1 MGGFVMKLSNDLI
14 SQFVKTTT
22 IDDKSKKET
31 TIYGTIV
38 KQGSSLYVQLDGS
51 DLLTPA
57 SSTTVV
63 KNGERV
69 TVMIKNHSAI
79 VTGNISSPSAQDGD
93 VKEIGNKISEFDII
107 IASKVSTTELDAE
120 RARINDLITD
130 TVLIKDKLTANS
142 AFIEELEADSVII
155 NGKVTAAEA
164 DIEYIKS
171 KKLDTEI
178 ADIRY
183 ATIVDL
189 NAISGKV
196 GILES
201 SVGRINDLFAG
212 NVIAGSTDT
221 IVLNAQNTTIENSL
235 IKSAMI
241 ESLAFEKITG
251 IDINTSKL
259 TVHSND
265 GKSTWT
271 DNTIQISDSTRIRV
285 QIGKDATNDYNLYV
299 WDTNGK
305 LMFDAKGIT
314 DNGIQRPIIVDSMVA
329 DNANIAG
336 EKIDITSLI
345 KEINDGTETI
355 KSSHILVD
363 GTNQTLSVVY
373 NTMIGDISKLS
384 TNLSIEQGKI
394 SSLITDVTS
403 AHGDVI
409 ELQSSF
415 SSLTQTVS
423 GINSIIGSH
432 TSTLEG
438 VISKQSQ
445 LESSIDVLSLKLTS
459 VESTS
464 TETMS
469 KLNMLITD
477 VDGFEATVS
486 NTYATKDTVNSMSS
500 TITQKVDSLAV
511 DIKNSYNRTNL
522 IENSDFTHDSNGW
535 TSSLSE
541 NCTAGRI
548 TTWGSSTGRALWLNS
563 TAFGATASSSWNRRI
578 DIGRK
583 VKGFYM
589 STEFCMNADYVAG
602 PTNPAGSYI
611 VNIYYSDGTTGSASI
626 RDVSNKWV
634 RIGRFVEVEDKV
646 VEYVRVY
653 LYGRDFKGR
662 ISFNR
667 PFLCESNSAIDS
679 SYWAPAQSEI
689 AGNTSVVINSNG
701 LRVNNGALSIYNNT
715 GNRVLYGDT
724 SGNLVLTG
732 GNNR

>member
-1 MGGFVMKLSNDLI
+1 MKLSNDLI

-409 ELQSSF
+409 ERRA
-415 SSLTQTVS
+415 VS
-423 GINSIIGSH
+423 A
-432 TSTLEG
+432 
-438 VISKQSQ
+438 
-445 LESSIDVLSLKLTS
+445 VLLKL
-459 VESTS
+459 
-464 TETMS
+464 
-469 KLNMLITD
+469 
-477 VDGFEATVS
+477 
-486 NTYATKDTVNSMSS
+486 
-500 TITQKVDSLAV
+500 
-511 DIKNSYNRTNL
+511 
-522 IENSDFTHDSNGW
+522 
-535 TSSLSE
+535 
-541 NCTAGRI
+541 
-548 TTWGSSTGRALWLNS
+548 
-563 TAFGATASSSWNRRI
+563 
-578 DIGRK
+578 
-583 VKGFYM
+583 
-589 STEFCMNADYVAG
+589 
-602 PTNPAGSYI
+602 
-611 VNIYYSDGTTGSASI
+611 
-626 RDVSNKWV
+626 
-634 RIGRFVEVEDKV
+634 
-646 VEYVRVY
+646 Y
-653 LYGRDFKGR
+653 L
-662 ISFNR
+662 
-667 PFLCESNSAIDS
+667 E
-679 SYWAPAQSEI
+679 
-689 AGNTSVVINSNG
+689 
-701 LRVNNGALSIYNNT
+701 
-715 GNRVLYGDT
+715 
-724 SGNLVLTG
+724 
-732 GNNR
+732 